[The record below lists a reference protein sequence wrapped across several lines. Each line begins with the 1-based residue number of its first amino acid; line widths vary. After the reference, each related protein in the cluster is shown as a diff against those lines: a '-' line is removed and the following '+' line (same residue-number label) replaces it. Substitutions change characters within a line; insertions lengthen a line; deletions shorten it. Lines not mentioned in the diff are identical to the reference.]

1 VRIPRLVLA
10 TAALAAV
17 SALLLTGCGGDSG
30 SSNALALPDD
40 GSSLSPSAIVKVDS
54 IAALLPRGIASS
66 GTLVVGADTSY
77 APAEFL
83 DVDGITP
90 VGYDVDLANAIA
102 IVLGLKADVRTADF
116 SSIIPAVGST
126 YDVGIS
132 SFTINAER
140 VAQVNM
146 VQYLEAGEAFAV
158 GRGNPQ
164 GISHDDLCGVT
175 VAVQAGTIQEE
186 ELDTLAEECE
196 SAGKQSIRRLSFDT
210 QTGATSALVDGR
222 ADVMYADSPIIAYA
236 VQTSRRLEQL
246 GEPFATAP
254 QGIAVSKDDQALTA
268 AIQKAVQ
275 ELIDSGA
282 YGRILTSWLVSASQV
297 TTAELN
303 PSAP

>member
-1 VRIPRLVLA
+1 M

-17 SALLLTGCGGDSG
+17 SALLLTACGGDGG
-30 SSNALALPDD
+30 SSNTAVLPDE
-40 GSSLSPSAIVKVDS
+40 GSPLGASAIVKVDS
-54 IAALLPRGIASS
+54 IADLVPREIADR
-66 GTLVVGADTSY
+66 GTLVVGSDTTY
-77 APAEFL
+77 APAEYM
-83 DVDGITP
+83 DVDGVTP
-90 VGYDVDLANAIA
+90 VGYDVDLAKAIA
-102 IVLGLKADVRTADF
+102 VVLGLEADVRTADF
-116 SSIIPAVGST
+116 SSIIPEVGST

-140 VAQVNM
+140 MSQVNM

-158 GRGNPQ
+158 RKGNPE
-164 GISHDDLCGVT
+164 GISRDDLCGVT

-186 ELDTLAEECE
+186 ELGTLTEECE
-196 SAGKQSIRRLSFDT
+196 SAGKESIRRLSFDT
-210 QTGATSALVDGR
+210 QTEANDALVDGK
-222 ADVMYADSPIIAYA
+222 ADVTYADSPIITYA
-236 VQTSRRLEQL
+236 VLMSRQLEVL
-246 GEPFATAP
+246 GEAFATAP
-254 QGIAVSKDDQALTA
+254 QGIVVSKDDHALTT

>member
-1 VRIPRLVLA
+1 MRSPRLALA

-17 SALLLTGCGGDSG
+17 SALLLTACGGDGG
-30 SSNALALPDD
+30 SSNAAVLPDE
-40 GSSLSPSAIVKVDS
+40 GSPLGASAIVKVDS
-54 IAALLPRGIASS
+54 IADLVPREIADR
-66 GTLVVGADTSY
+66 GTLVVGSDTTY
-77 APAEFL
+77 APAEYM
-83 DVDGITP
+83 DVDGVTP
-90 VGYDVDLANAIA
+90 VGYDVDLAKAIA
-102 IVLGLKADVRTADF
+102 VVLGLEADVRTADF
-116 SSIIPAVGST
+116 SSIIPEVGST

-140 VAQVNM
+140 MSQVNM

-158 GRGNPQ
+158 RKGNPE
-164 GISHDDLCGVT
+164 GISRDDLCGVT

-186 ELDTLAEECE
+186 ELGTLTEECE
-196 SAGKQSIRRLSFDT
+196 SAGKESIRRLSFDT
-210 QTGATSALVDGR
+210 QTEANDALVDGK
-222 ADVMYADSPIIAYA
+222 ADVTYADSPIITYA
-236 VQTSRRLEQL
+236 VLMSRQLEVL
-246 GEPFATAP
+246 GEAFATAP
-254 QGIAVSKDDQALTA
+254 QGIVVSKDDQALTT

>member
-1 VRIPRLVLA
+1 MRSPRLVLA

-17 SALLLTGCGGDSG
+17 SALLLTACGGDGG
-30 SSNALALPDD
+30 SSNTAALPDE
-40 GSSLSPSAIVKVDS
+40 GSSPGASAIVKVDS
-54 IAALLPRGIASS
+54 IADLVPREIADR
-66 GTLVVGADTSY
+66 GTLVVGSDTTY
-77 APAEFL
+77 APAEYM
-83 DVDGITP
+83 DVDGVTP
-90 VGYDVDLANAIA
+90 VGYDVDLAKAIA
-102 IVLGLKADVRTADF
+102 VVLGLEADVRTADF
-116 SSIIPAVGST
+116 SSIIPEVGST

-140 VAQVNM
+140 MSQVNM

-158 GRGNPQ
+158 RKGNPQ
-164 GISHDDLCGVT
+164 GISRDDLCGVT

-186 ELDTLAEECE
+186 ELGTLTEECE
-196 SAGKQSIRRLSFDT
+196 SAGKESIRPLSFDT
-210 QTGATSALVDGR
+210 QTEANDALVDGK
-222 ADVMYADSPIIAYA
+222 ADVMYADSPIITYA
-236 VQTSRRLEQL
+236 VQMSRQLELL
-246 GEPFATAP
+246 GEAFATAP
-254 QGIAVSKDDQALTA
+254 QGIVVSKDDQALTT